1 MIINVSF
8 HRGHIIQ
15 YLSTILSMTF
25 LLFSVSIVAS
35 CKDLAWCIVQDGTNF
50 YAILFIFMPINMSA
64 GMLCFRSFLAHQRL
78 STRMPNSTT
87 FNPHFA
93 RTPSEICAYTGI
105 AKRAIHLSILILR
118 GHLLKYIFNCVPG
131 SKKRTF
137 NPHFA
142 RTPSEICSPGRDQEN
157 YIALSILI
165 LRGHLLKFSHKDKY
179 PP

>member
-1 MIINVSF
+1 MKKNPASSFHHIFSLICAVIASLHKEGASSGMIINVSF

-93 RTPSEICAYTGI
+93 RTPSEIA
-105 AKRAIHLSILILR
+105 
-118 GHLLKYIFNCVPG
+118 
-131 SKKRTF
+131 
-137 NPHFA
+137 
-142 RTPSEICSPGRDQEN
+142 
-157 YIALSILI
+157 
-165 LRGHLLKFSHKDKY
+165 HKT
-179 PP
+179 